1 MVLEVSRSR
10 RADFRHSTRLVV
22 GLCAVAA
29 LGACGGDSLGPF
41 HPQISRPSDNF
52 QLPATGVTDVSTTAT
67 YRWVNTGSRASVN
80 HSTTTTAGTT
90 LVVIKD
96 AAGLV
101 VYSRALGPSLNEPTV
116 AGQPGN
122 WSIQLTLQKYSGTL
136 NFRVQKL

>member
-1 MVLEVSRSR
+1 MSRL
-10 RADFRHSTRLVV
+10 ANFRHSTRLLVR
-22 GLCAVAA
+22 LLAVAA
-29 LGACGGDSLGPF
+29 LGACGGESLSPF
-41 HPQISRPSDNF
+41 QPQISSPSDNF
-52 QLPATGVTDVSTTAT
+52 QLQATSVTDVSTTVT
-67 YRWVNTGSRASVN
+67 YAWVNTGTRATVN

-101 VYSRALGPSLNEPTV
+101 VYSRALSPSLSEPTL
-116 AGQPGN
+116 AGQPGT